1 MFLWITGTGLG
12 WYYYYVFAEAL
23 VVILCCCGSVFAAC
37 DCFGGFII
45 CVISFVF
52 SLQMFASDDVWS
64 CTPVGVKP
72 NLGEF
77 ISTLL
82 KSKADSTSRRYKKEI
97 SKFIEFCNSSNVQPV
112 PPFPVTFIVVYLFKV
127 YQSSN
132 SYASLVMA
140 HAALKWFHSFGLSNG
155 ANPLDSSIC
164 HNLLE
169 AARRNKPV
177 TVKKAPISA
186 EIIKDI
192 IDKFAGSSANLKD
205 IRVACICSLGF
216 AGFFRYDELSNIAP
230 MDLEFFPD
238 HLRVFVP
245 RAKYDIYREGNYVYI
260 KRLANK
266 CCPVVLL
273 ERYISMCNIELSSSV
288 SLFLPLLDCLSIQP
302 SICCVC
308 SPIYLIGK

>member
-64 CTPVGVKP
+64 CIPVGVKP

-97 SKFIEFCNSSNVQPV
+97 SKCIEFCNSSNVQPV
-112 PPFPVTFIVVYLFKV
+112 PPFPVTFIVVGLFKV

-132 SYASLVMA
+132 
-140 HAALKWFHSFGLSNG
+140 
-155 ANPLDSSIC
+155 
-164 HNLLE
+164 
-169 AARRNKPV
+169 
-177 TVKKAPISA
+177 
-186 EIIKDI
+186 
-192 IDKFAGSSANLKD
+192 
-205 IRVACICSLGF
+205 
-216 AGFFRYDELSNIAP
+216 
-230 MDLEFFPD
+230 
-238 HLRVFVP
+238 
-245 RAKYDIYREGNYVYI
+245 
-260 KRLANK
+260 
-266 CCPVVLL
+266 
-273 ERYISMCNIELSSSV
+273 
-288 SLFLPLLDCLSIQP
+288 
-302 SICCVC
+302 
-308 SPIYLIGK
+308 